1 LRRALKGEASIP
13 KILVKRILREAQSG
27 IVRYALYLCFFAIG
41 LMLIGNIY
49 IYAKGHEK
57 FKVALLLPA
66 SITDGGWN
74 AFAYDGLKAIEKEL
88 GAKVSH
94 IESRT
99 PTDQEAHF
107 RDYALDGYQL
117 IFGHGFEY
125 QESAKQVAPDFPE
138 TVFITSTGNT
148 ITDNIS
154 PIVFAIEEPVYLLGV
169 IAGSMTQTNKIGIVG
184 GQNISAINSMFSA
197 FEEGAKSVNPDV
209 VVRRAYVGNWE
220 DIGKGKELARAHIN
234 EDSDFLFQVADV
246 AGLGVFQAAM
256 EAQSDGK
263 TVYTFGVYQDQSE
276 LSPTTIVA
284 SAIVTP
290 KVFVKLA
297 KVVMEGA
304 FEPQPYRFT
313 MAEDEAL
320 TFVYNPALKDKVSEA
335 TQKAV
340 EDAKAKILSGELK
353 VEQTYLTEKE

>member
-1 LRRALKGEASIP
+1 MKQMPRKSEY
-13 KILVKRILREAQSG
+13 G
-27 IVRYALYLCFFAIG
+27 IAIYVLLLSLIAIG
-41 LMLIGNIY
+41 LIRIGNTDVS
-49 IYAKGHEK
+49 AKGHEK

-88 GAKVSH
+88 GAKISH
-94 IESRT
+94 VESRT

-107 RDYALDGYQL
+107 RDYAMDGYQ
-117 IFGHGFEY
+117 IVFGHGFGY
-125 QESAKQVAPDFPE
+125 QDPAKQVAPDFPE

-148 ITDNIS
+148 VTDNIS

-184 GQNISAINSMFSA
+184 GQNITAINSMFSA
-197 FEEGAKSVNPDV
+197 FEQGAQSVNPAV
-209 VVRRAYVGNWE
+209 VVSRAYVGNWV
-220 DIGKGKELARAHIN
+220 DIGKSKELALAHIHQG
-234 EDSDFLFQVADV
+234 SDFLFPVADV
-246 AGLGVFQAAM
+246 AGLGAFQAV
-256 EAQSDGK
+256 EAAQADGK
-263 TVYTFGVYQDQSE
+263 TVYAFGVYRDQSE

-290 KVFVKLA
+290 QVFVNLA

-320 TFVYNPALKDKVSEA
+320 TFVYNPDLKDMVPE
-335 TQKAV
+335 TVQKAV
-340 EDAKAKILSGELK
+340 EVAKAKIIAGELK
-353 VEQTYLTEKE
+353 VLQTYLTEKVKK

>member
-1 LRRALKGEASIP
+1 MKHISYKSRYSI
-13 KILVKRILREAQSG
+13 AT
-27 IVRYALYLCFFAIG
+27 YALCLCLFAIG
-41 LMLIGNIY
+41 VILIGNTHLN
-49 IYAKGHEK
+49 AKGHEK

-99 PTDQEAHF
+99 ATDQEAHF

-148 ITDNIS
+148 VTDNIS
-154 PIVFAIEEPVYLLGV
+154 PIVFAIEEPVYLLGI

-197 FEEGAKSVNPDV
+197 FEEGAKSVNP
-209 VVRRAYVGNWE
+209 
-220 DIGKGKELARAHIN
+220 
-234 EDSDFLFQVADV
+234 
-246 AGLGVFQAAM
+246 
-256 EAQSDGK
+256 
-263 TVYTFGVYQDQSE
+263 
-276 LSPTTIVA
+276 
-284 SAIVTP
+284 
-290 KVFVKLA
+290 
-297 KVVMEGA
+297 
-304 FEPQPYRFT
+304 
-313 MAEDEAL
+313 
-320 TFVYNPALKDKVSEA
+320 
-335 TQKAV
+335 
-340 EDAKAKILSGELK
+340 
-353 VEQTYLTEKE
+353 

>member
-1 LRRALKGEASIP
+1 MKCIPCKSGYSVSI
-13 KILVKRILREAQSG
+13 KVLLLFLITTGFIW
-27 IVRYALYLCFFAIG
+27 IG
-41 LMLIGNIY
+41 STDVS
-49 IYAKGHEK
+49 AKGHEK

-88 GAKVSH
+88 GAEISH
-94 IESRT
+94 VESRT

-117 IFGHGFEY
+117 IFGHGFAY

-148 ITDNIS
+148 VTDNIS

-197 FEEGAKSVNPDV
+197 FEQGAKSVNPDV
-209 VVRRAYVGNWE
+209 VVRRAYVGNWS
-220 DIGKGKELARAHIN
+220 DIGKGKELALAHIN
-234 EDSDFLFQVADV
+234 EDSDFLFPVADV
-246 AGLGVFQAAM
+246 AGLGVFQAVAA
-256 EAQSDGK
+256 AQAEGK
-263 TVYTFGVYQDQSE
+263 TVYTFGVYRDQRE

-290 KVFVKLA
+290 KVFVQMA
-297 KVVMEGA
+297 KIVMEGT
-304 FEPQPYRFT
+304 FKPQPYLFT
-313 MAEDEAL
+313 MAENEAL
-320 TFVYNPALKDKVSEA
+320 TFVYNSALKDKVPEA

-340 EDAKAKILSGELK
+340 AEAKAKILTGELK
-353 VEQTYLTEKE
+353 IQQTYLTEEE

>member
-1 LRRALKGEASIP
+1 MKQILLK
-13 KILVKRILREAQSG
+13 
-27 IVRYALYLCFFAIG
+27 VRCSMAAYPLYLCLFVIG
-41 LMLIGNIY
+41 FMLIVNTHLH
-49 IYAKGHEK
+49 AKEHEE

-88 GAKVSH
+88 GAEISH
-94 IESRT
+94 VESRT

-117 IFGHGFEY
+117 IFGHGFGY
-125 QESAKQVAPDFPE
+125 QDPAKQVAPDFPE

-148 ITDNIS
+148 VTDNIS

-184 GQNISAINSMFSA
+184 GQNISAINSMFHA
-197 FEEGAKSVNPDV
+197 FEEGAKSVKPDV
-209 VVRRAYVGNWE
+209 VVRRAYVGNWL
-220 DIGKGKELARAHIN
+220 DIGKGKELALAHIN
-234 EDSDFLFQVADV
+234 EGSDFLFPVADV
-246 AGLGVFQAAM
+246 AGLGVFQAV
-256 EAQSDGK
+256 EAAQAEGK
-263 TVYTFGVYQDQSE
+263 TVYAFGVYRDQSE

-290 KVFVKLA
+290 KVFVNLA
-297 KVVMEGA
+297 KIVMEET
-304 FEPQPYRFT
+304 FKPQSYLFT
-313 MAEDEAL
+313 MAENEAL
-320 TFVYNPALKDKVSEA
+320 TFVYNPALKGKVPEA

-340 EDAKAKILSGELK
+340 AKAKAKILTGELK
-353 VEQTYLTEKE
+353 IQQTYLTEEE

>member
-1 LRRALKGEASIP
+1 MKQLSRKS
-13 KILVKRILREAQSG
+13 
-27 IVRYALYLCFFAIG
+27 RYSLTTCAVLLWLFAIG
-41 LMLIGNIY
+41 FMLIGSIN

-94 IESRT
+94 VESRT

-117 IFGHGFEY
+117 IWGHGFGY

-148 ITDNIS
+148 VTDNIS

-184 GQNISAINSMFSA
+184 GENISAINSMFSA

-209 VVRRAYVGNWE
+209 VVRRAYVGNWS

-234 EDSDFLFQVADV
+234 EDSDFLFPVADV

-256 EAQSDGK
+256 EAESDGK
-263 TVYTFGVYQDQSE
+263 TVYTFGVYRDQSE

-290 KVFVKLA
+290 KVFVNLA
-297 KVVMEGA
+297 KVVMEGT

-320 TFVYNPALKDKVSEA
+320 TFVYNPALKDKVPETA
-335 TQKAV
+335 QKAV

-353 VEQTYLTEKE
+353 VEQTYLTQ

>member
-1 LRRALKGEASIP
+1 MKQLSRKS
-13 KILVKRILREAQSG
+13 
-27 IVRYALYLCFFAIG
+27 RYSMAIYAG
-41 LMLIGNIY
+41 LLWLFTIGFMLIGSIN

-57 FKVALLLPA
+57 FKIALLLPA

-88 GAKVSH
+88 GAKVSY

-148 ITDNIS
+148 VTDNIA
-154 PIVFAIEEPVYLLGV
+154 PIVFAIEEPVYLLGI

-197 FEEGAKSVNPDV
+197 FEEGAKSVNPEV
-209 VVRRAYVGNWE
+209 LVRRAYVGNWS
-220 DIGKGKELARAHIN
+220 DIGKGKELAHAHIN
-234 EDSDFLFQVADV
+234 EDSDFLFPVADV

-313 MAEDEAL
+313 MAENEAL
-320 TFVYNPALKDKVSEA
+320 TFVYNPALKDKVPE
-335 TQKAV
+335 TVQKAV
-340 EDAKAKILSGELK
+340 EDAKTKIIAGELK
-353 VEQTYLTEKE
+353 VKQTYFTEKENQK

>member
-1 LRRALKGEASIP
+1 MKQMTRKSEY
-13 KILVKRILREAQSG
+13 G
-27 IVRYALYLCFFAIG
+27 IAIYVLLLSLIAIG
-41 LMLIGNIY
+41 LILIGNTELD
-49 IYAKGHEK
+49 AKGPEK

-88 GAKVSH
+88 GAEISH
-94 IESRT
+94 VESRT

-107 RDYALDGYQL
+107 RDYAMDGYQL
-117 IFGHGFEY
+117 VFGHGFGY
-125 QESAKQVAPDFPE
+125 QDPAKQVAPDFPE

-148 ITDNIS
+148 VTDNIA

-197 FEEGAKSVNPDV
+197 FEQGAKSVNPDI
-209 VVRRAYVGNWE
+209 VVRRAYVGNWS
-220 DIGKGKELARAHIN
+220 DIGKGKELALAHIN
-234 EDSDFLFQVADV
+234 EGSDFLFPVADV
-246 AGLGVFQAAM
+246 AGLGVFQAV
-256 EAQSDGK
+256 EAAQADGK
-263 TVYTFGVYQDQSE
+263 TVYAFGVYRDQSE

-297 KVVMEGA
+297 KVVMEGT

-320 TFVYNPALKDKVSEA
+320 TYVYNPALKDKVPE
-335 TQKAV
+335 TVQKVV
-340 EDAKAKILSGELK
+340 EDTKAKVIAGELK
-353 VEQTYLTEKE
+353 VSQTYLTEPHE

>member
-1 LRRALKGEASIP
+1 MKQLSRKSRYSIA
-13 KILVKRILREAQSG
+13 I
-27 IVRYALYLCFFAIG
+27 YAVLLWFFAIG
-41 LMLIGNIY
+41 LMLIDSMN

-99 PTDQEAHF
+99 ATDQEAHF

-209 VVRRAYVGNWE
+209 VVRRAYVGNWS
-220 DIGKGKELARAHIN
+220 DIGKGKELAHAHIN
-234 EDSDFLFQVADV
+234 EDSDFLFPVADV

-256 EAQSDGK
+256 EAQSNGK
-263 TVYTFGVYQDQSE
+263 TVYTFGVYRDQSE

-290 KVFVKLA
+290 KVFVNLA
-297 KVVMEGA
+297 KVVMKGN
-304 FEPQPYRFT
+304 FKPQPYLFT
-313 MAEDEAL
+313 MGTDEAI
-320 TFVYNPALKDKVSEA
+320 TFVYNPQLKDKVPEA
-335 TQKAV
+335 VQKAV
-340 EDAKAKILSGELK
+340 AEAKAKIIAGELK
-353 VEQTYLTEKE
+353 VPQTYLNKKE

>member
-1 LRRALKGEASIP
+1 MKQLSRKSRYSI
-13 KILVKRILREAQSG
+13 G
-27 IVRYALYLCFFAIG
+27 IYVGLLCLFAIG
-41 LMLIGNIY
+41 LMPIRNTEV
-49 IYAKGHEK
+49 YAKGHEK

-107 RDYALDGYQL
+107 RDYALDGYHL
-117 IFGHGFEY
+117 IFGHGFGY
-125 QESAKQVAPDFPE
+125 QEPAKQVAPDFPE

-148 ITDNIS
+148 VTDNIS

-169 IAGSMTQTNKIGIVG
+169 IAGAMTQTNKIGIVG

-197 FEEGAKSVNPDV
+197 FEEGAKSVNPNV
-209 VVRRAYVGNWE
+209 VVSRAYVGNWS
-220 DIGKGKELARAHIN
+220 DIGKGKELALAHIN
-234 EDSDFLFQVADV
+234 EGSDFLFPVADV

-263 TVYTFGVYQDQSE
+263 TVYTFGVYRDQSE

-290 KVFVKLA
+290 KVFVSLA
-297 KVVMEGA
+297 KVVMERT

-320 TFVYNPALKDKVSEA
+320 TFVYNPALKDRVPKTA
-335 TQKAV
+335 RKAV
-340 EDAKAKILSGELK
+340 ENAKAKIIAGELK
-353 VEQTYLTEKE
+353 VKQTYLTE